1 MKFFISLHVTSEYQL
16 SAQELTQQMLGK
28 YLTLFQNNTR
38 SKCTIAKY

>member
-1 MKFFISLHVTSEYQL
+1 MKFYFIARDERISIT
-16 SAQELTQQMLGK
+16 AQELTQQMVGK